1 MLFRC
6 PSVTEKIYTIAV
18 SMASSL
24 RLIRSSSCS
33 SSSKDKKN
41 EEDKND
47 VDFGSPFTEAIT
59 NTPYQYILHSPQ
71 EYNIYSDT
79 SGLHWY
85 LMVHCNME
93 GGEFPYVSLEITA
106 DKAFGSDLVPTMR
119 ALEKI
124 NTGNRREKGHGR
136 VSDSVADNV
145 AADVGCLTGAAL
157 GMAGGPIGIILG
169 YIVGKSVGDGVNAG
183 IQGGM
188 RGVMLTFSGSKPTK
202 VGTMKTTIMK
212 LCDTAETVRIGM
224 GKYHLLTNNC
234 QHFCNNVLEK
244 LELPT
249 IRTTVGHRTTDVN
262 FDEIDEIFT
271 LAADE
276 KANECGGDTKG

>member
-1 MLFRC
+1 
-6 PSVTEKIYTIAV
+6 
-18 SMASSL
+18 MASSSSSL
-24 RLIRSSSCS
+24 RLIRSRSSS

-47 VDFGSPFTEAIT
+47 VDFGSPFTEAIM

-71 EYNIYSDT
+71 EYNIYLDT

-85 LMVHCNME
+85 MMVHCNME

-106 DKAFGSDLVPTMR
+106 DKAFGSDLIPTMR

-124 NTGNRREKGHGR
+124 NTGNSREKGYGR
-136 VSDSVADNV
+136 VSDSVA
-145 AADVGCLTGAAL
+145 ADFGGIAGAAL
-157 GMAGGPIGIILG
+157 GVVGGPIGITLG
-169 YIVGKSVGDGVNAG
+169 YIVGRPIGVGVNAG

-188 RGVMLTFSGSKPTK
+188 RGVMLTFSGSKPMK
-202 VGTMKTTIMK
+202 VGTMKTTIME
-212 LCDTAETVRIGM
+212 LCDTAETIRIGM
-224 GKYHLLTNNC
+224 GKYHLFTNNC

-244 LELPT
+244 LKLPT
-249 IRTTVGHRTTDVN
+249 TRTTVGPRTTDVN
-262 FDEIDEIFT
+262 FDEIDEIFA
-271 LAADE
+271 LADNE

>member
-24 RLIRSSSCS
+24 KLIRS
-33 SSSKDKKN
+33 SSSKDKKNEEDEKN

-124 NTGNRREKGHGR
+124 NTGNRREKGYGR
-136 VSDSVADNV
+136 LSDSV
-145 AADVGCLTGAAL
+145 AADVGGIAGAAL
-157 GMAGGPIGIILG
+157 GVVGGPIGIILG
-169 YIVGKSVGDGVNAG
+169 YIVGRPAGVGVNAG
-183 IQGGM
+183 IKGGM
-188 RGVMLTFSGSKPTK
+188 RGAMLTFSGSKPTK

-262 FDEIDEIFT
+262 FDDIDEIFT

>member
-1 MLFRC
+1 M
-6 PSVTEKIYTIAV
+6 T
-18 SMASSL
+18 SSL
-24 RLIRSSSCS
+24 RLTRSSSSS

-71 EYNIYSDT
+71 EYNIYLDT

-85 LMVHCNME
+85 IMVHCNMD

-119 ALEKI
+119 TLEKI
-124 NTGNRREKGHGR
+124 NTGRRREKGYGR
-136 VSDSVADNV
+136 MSDSVA
-145 AADVGCLTGAAL
+145 AGVGGIAGAAL
-157 GMAGGPIGIILG
+157 GMAGGPIGIIVG
-169 YIVGKSVGDGVNAG
+169 YIVGKSVGVGVNAG
-183 IQGGM
+183 TGGM
-188 RGVMLTFSGSKPTK
+188 RGAMLTFSGSKPTK
-202 VGTMKTTIMK
+202 VGTMKTTIME

-249 IRTTVGHRTTDVN
+249 TRTTVGHRTTDVN

-271 LAADE
+271 LATDE
-276 KANECGGDTKG
+276 KVNECGGDTKG